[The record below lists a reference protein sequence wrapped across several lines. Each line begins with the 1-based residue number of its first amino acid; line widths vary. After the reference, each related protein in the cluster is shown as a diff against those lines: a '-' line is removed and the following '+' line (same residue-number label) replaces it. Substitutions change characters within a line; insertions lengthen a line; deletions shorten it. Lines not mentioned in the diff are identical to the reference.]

1 VRFEFTWKAI
11 WAAAIEM
18 SLWFAHP
25 IGASNSETFKAC
37 WFGVTLLS
45 VVIPWPPVIDSCFR
59 STRHALEARS
69 GSRMKVSSAA
79 MSELATA
86 ARPVGIIAKTA
97 RRVAVALTISIGVW
111 LLMMTHWKSSP
122 SSLFLRTIIVGL
134 SATAAFALFEVWPRK
149 LPRWLQRWALQVV
162 AVGVFMP
169 VTTLLIYV
177 LSAPQGAPPFWE
189 DGSRFAGWM
198 MLTFFSILL
207 APWTALAAIVRQK
220 EAFAR
225 DQKLAFALERSE
237 LEREALDA
245 RLHLLQAQV
254 APHFLFNT
262 LANVQALVDAGSPH
276 ASIVLRSLIAY
287 LRAAVP
293 VLDEPAATIERELQL
308 VRPYL
313 ELMQMRMPDR
323 LQYSMNVDP
332 AALKLRCPP
341 TTLLTL
347 VENAVRHGID
357 PSEEGGR
364 IDIDI
369 ERRGERCVVRVT
381 DTGAGLQQSGSGL
394 GTGLTTLRERLQ
406 LIFGDAAQ
414 LRLMSGAPRGVSAE
428 VDMPAQT

>member
-1 VRFEFTWKAI
+1 LPLFVRANPPFVAI
-11 WAAAIEM
+11 RLVERRHAAI
-18 SLWFAHP
+18 LRPAAG
-25 IGASNSETFKAC
+25 I
-37 WFGVTLLS
+37 LS
-45 VVIPWPPVIDSCFR
+45 V
-59 STRHALEARS
+59 
-69 GSRMKVSSAA
+69 
-79 MSELATA
+79 MSEAATA
-86 ARPVGIIAKTA
+86 ATPVGLIAKTA
-97 RRVAVALTISIGVW
+97 RRVAVALTMSVGVG
-111 LLMMTHWKSSP
+111 LLLLHGWKNAP
-122 SSLFLRTIIVGL
+122 SALFLRTTILGL
-134 SATAAFALFEVWPRK
+134 SATTAFALFEVWPRR

-177 LSAPQGAPPFWE
+177 LSTAGGAPPFW
-189 DGSRFAGWM
+189 DDPSRMNGWTH
-198 MLTFFSILL
+198 LTFAAILL
-207 APWTALAAIVRQK
+207 APWTALAAVVRQK

-237 LEREALDA
+237 LERQALDA

-276 ASIVLRSLIAY
+276 ASAVLRSLTAY

-293 VLDEPAATIERELQL
+293 VLHEPAATIERELQL

-323 LQYSMNVDP
+323 LQYAMNVDP
-332 AALKLRCPP
+332 STLKVRCPP

-364 IDIDI
+364 ITIDI
-369 ERRGERCVVRVT
+369 ERLGERCVVRVT
-381 DTGAGLQQSGSGL
+381 DTGAGLHQSANGL

-406 LIFGDAAQ
+406 LIFGEAAQ
-414 LRLMSGAPRGVSAE
+414 LRLMSGAPRGVTVE
-428 VDMPAQT
+428 VDIPART